1 MAPKSLFYTLFT
13 SLTVALAASVPQT
26 DYEVIIV
33 GGGPAGLSVLS
44 GLSRVRRKTALF
56 DSGEYRNSATRN
68 MHDVIGNDG
77 TVPSE
82 FRGLAREQISKYDT
96 ATFID
101 KKINTIEPVS
111 DKASN
116 ASYFLAKDADGKEYT
131 ARKLVLGTGLVDD
144 LPDTPGLKEAW
155 GKGVY
160 WCPWCDG
167 YEHRDE
173 PFGILGALPDVVGS
187 VLEVYTLNKDIVA
200 FVNGTQTADAEAEL
214 GAKYPNWEAQLEA
227 YNVRL
232 ENATIESFERIQDG
246 GELKDRNGTRQLDI
260 FRVHFTNGSSVDRN
274 AFITNFPSEQRSDL
288 PRQLGLAMLGN
299 KIDATTNPGMR
310 TSVSGVFA
318 VGDCNSDNSTNVPH
332 AMFSGKRAAVYLHV
346 EMAKEE
352 SKAVINKR
360 GGVKVMLKETEKRM
374 GDEMQMIYNRARG
387 L

>member
-1 MAPKSLFYTLFT
+1 MAPKSLFYTLFS

-26 DYEVIIV
+26 DYEVIVV

-101 KKINTIEPVS
+101 KKINTIQPVS

-116 ASYFLAKDADGKEYT
+116 TSYFRAQDAEGKEYT
-131 ARKLVLGTGLVDD
+131 ARKIILGTGLVDD
-144 LPDTPGLKEAW
+144 LPDTPGLHEAW

-167 YEHRDE
+167 YEHRDQ

-187 VLEVYTLNKDIVA
+187 VLEVSTLNKDIIA
-200 FVNGTQTADAEAEL
+200 FVNGTQTPDQEAEL
-214 GAKYPNWEAQLEA
+214 AEKYPDWEAQLEA

-246 GELKDRNGTRQLDI
+246 GQVKDRNGTRQIDI
-260 FRVHFTNGSSVDRN
+260 FRVHFTNGSAVDRN
-274 AFITNFPSEQRSDL
+274 AFITNYPTEQRSDL
-288 PRQLGLAMLGN
+288 PSQLGLAMLGN
-299 KIDATTNPGMR
+299 KIDATTKPGMR
-310 TSVSGVFA
+310 TSLPGVFA

-332 AMFSGKRAAVYLHV
+332 AMFSGKKAAVFAHV

-352 SKAVINKR
+352 SNAAIDKR
-360 GGVKVMLKETEKRM
+360 GDFVAMVKETEKRM
-374 GDEMQMIYNRARG
+374 GNDLEKIYNRARG

>member
-1 MAPKSLFYTLFT
+1 
-13 SLTVALAASVPQT
+13 
-26 DYEVIIV
+26 
-33 GGGPAGLSVLS
+33 
-44 GLSRVRRKTALF
+44 
-56 DSGEYRNSATRN
+56 
-68 MHDVIGNDG
+68 
-77 TVPSE
+77 
-82 FRGLAREQISKYDT
+82 
-96 ATFID
+96 
-101 KKINTIEPVS
+101 
-111 DKASN
+111 
-116 ASYFLAKDADGKEYT
+116 
-131 ARKLVLGTGLVDD
+131 VDD

-332 AMFSGKRAAVYLHV
+332 AMFSGKRAAVYLHGMLWSTPCFAYLYFQLLSIWLDADQCETV

>member
-13 SLTVALAASVPQT
+13 SLTIALAASVPQT
-26 DYEVIIV
+26 DYEVIVV

-56 DSGEYRNSATRN
+56 DSGEYRNAATRN
-68 MHDVIGNDG
+68 MHDVIGND
-77 TVPSE
+77 
-82 FRGLAREQISKYDT
+82 

-101 KKINTIEPVS
+101 KKINTVEPVS

-116 ASYFLAKDADGKEYT
+116 ASYFLAKDAGGKEYT

-144 LPDTPGLKEAW
+144 LPDTPGLQEAW

-187 VLEVYTLNKDIVA
+187 VLEVYTLNKDIIA
-200 FVNGTQTADAEAEL
+200 FVNGTQTAEAEAEL
-214 GAKYPNWEAQLEA
+214 AAKYPNWEAQLA
-227 YNVRL
+227 MYNVRV

-246 GELKDRNGTRQLDI
+246 EEVKDRNGTRQLDI
-260 FRVHFTNGSSVDRN
+260 FRIHFTNGSHVDRN
-274 AFITNFPSEQRSDL
+274 AFITNYPSEQRSDL
-288 PRQLGLAMLGN
+288 PKQLGLAMLGN

-310 TSVSGVFA
+310 TSLAGVFA

-332 AMFSGKRAAVYLHV
+332 AMFSGKRAAVFLHV

-352 SKAVINKR
+352 SNAAINKR
-360 GGVKVMLKETEKRM
+360 GGVTAMLKETEKRM
-374 GDEMQMIYNRARG
+374 GDEMLMIYNRARG